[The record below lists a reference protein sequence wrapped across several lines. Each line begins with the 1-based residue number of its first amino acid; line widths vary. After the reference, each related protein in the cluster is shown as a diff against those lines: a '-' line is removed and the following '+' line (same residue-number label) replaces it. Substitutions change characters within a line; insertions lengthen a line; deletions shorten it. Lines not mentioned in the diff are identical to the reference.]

1 MARFYAWAFAALLV
15 LPATGSAGECEK
27 SQNPAAR
34 APQTAQA
41 DGKAVTSHQPPKW
54 WVEPK
59 LRAELGITDAQ
70 SSAIDAIWRK
80 DLQQRSEAR
89 VRLEKLES
97 QLDQMML
104 DAALDE
110 VAFMAQLDKVE
121 TARTDASKARML
133 MLYRINKVLSPDQR
147 ARLAAKAKA
156 MREQRDGR
164 GDHR

>member
-15 LPATGSAGECEK
+15 LPAPGSAGECEK

-41 DGKAVTSHQPPKW
+41 DGKADASHQPPKW

-156 MREQRDGR
+156 MREQR